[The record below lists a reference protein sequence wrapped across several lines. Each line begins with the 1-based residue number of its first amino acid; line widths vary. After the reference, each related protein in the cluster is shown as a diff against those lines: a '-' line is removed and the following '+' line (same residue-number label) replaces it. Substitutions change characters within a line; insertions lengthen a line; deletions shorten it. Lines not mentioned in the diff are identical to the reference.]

1 MSILFIDACV
11 RENSGTLTIAREV
24 MKDIKDEVTV
34 VDLNLE
40 DIKALASK
48 FYGIEK
54 TRAIRAMN
62 LDAQM
67 ISAEEL
73 LTRATVS

>member
-1 MSILFIDACV
+1 
-11 RENSGTLTIAREV
+11 

-40 DIKALASK
+40 DIKPLASK
-48 FYGIEK
+48 VYGIEK

-67 ISAEEL
+67 ISVEEL